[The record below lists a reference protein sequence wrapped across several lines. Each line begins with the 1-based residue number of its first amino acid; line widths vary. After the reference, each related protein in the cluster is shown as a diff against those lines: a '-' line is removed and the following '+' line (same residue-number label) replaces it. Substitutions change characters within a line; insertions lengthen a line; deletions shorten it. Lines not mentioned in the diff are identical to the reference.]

1 MKALKCSVI
10 VALLLSAGVGSV
22 FAAGSKGGEV
32 VLTIESWREE
42 DAAIWNNT
50 LLPAFN
56 AKHAGK
62 IKAVYSPTNADDYN
76 GVLNSKLQAGQAG
89 DIFAIRPFDIGLDL
103 YNKGYLAKISG
114 LQGLSHF
121 DDAARSAW
129 ITDDKSTLYA
139 VPMGSVIHGFIY
151 NKAIFKELGLTEPRT
166 EKEFFAVLDKIK
178 ANGKYVPL
186 AIGSKDLWEAE
197 SMGYNNFGPNYW
209 HGEEGRQGLI
219 KGTKKFTDPEF
230 VAPLKVL
237 AKWTPYLI
245 DSHAALTYS
254 DAQNIFTLGKAAI
267 YPAGSWEISVFEPLV
282 DFEMG
287 AFPPPLPEGAK
298 KLYICD
304 HVDIGMGMNKA
315 TKHPEE
321 AKVFLEWMC
330 TKEFA
335 DLYSNAL
342 PGFFSLSDYPVVLK
356 DPLANTF
363 IGWRKG
369 AGRTIRVE
377 YQILSRG
384 NPSAMTQLEHFS
396 SEVMGGR
403 MTPED
408 AVKQIQAA
416 LATWYKPQQK
426 K

>member
-1 MKALKCSVI
+1 MKTVWCSVAA
-10 VALLLSAGVGSV
+10 ALLLCLGASGV
-22 FAAGSKGGEV
+22 FAAGNSSEV
-32 VLTIESWREE
+32 VLTIESWRTE
-42 DAAIWNNT
+42 DSAIWENT

-56 AKHAGK
+56 AKYAGK
-62 IKAVYSPTNADDYN
+62 IKAIYAPTNADDYN

-89 DIFAIRPFDIGLDL
+89 DIFAVRPFDIGLDQ
-103 YNKGYLAKISG
+103 YKKGYLAKIDG
-114 LQGLSHF
+114 LQGLNHF
-121 DDAARSAW
+121 NDVARSAW

-151 NKAIFKELGLTEPRT
+151 NKKIFKELGLSEPKT

-197 SMGYNNFGPNYW
+197 SMGYNNIGPNYW
-209 HGEEGRQGLI
+209 HGEEGRKALI
-219 KGTKKFTDPEF
+219 EGKRKFTDPEF

-245 DSHAALTYS
+245 PSHAALTYA
-254 DAQNIFTLGKAAI
+254 DAQNLFTLGKAAI

-282 DFEMG
+282 SFEMG
-287 AFPPPLPEGAK
+287 AFPPPLPEGAT

-304 HVDIGMGMNKA
+304 HVDIGMGMNAA
-315 TKHPEE
+315 TKHPAE
-321 AKVFLEWMC
+321 AKAFLEWLC

-342 PGFFSLSDYPVVLK
+342 AGFFSLSDYPIVLK
-356 DPLANTF
+356 DKLANTF
-363 IGWRKG
+363 LGWRKG
-369 AGRTIRVE
+369 AGTTIRVE

-408 AVKQIQAA
+408 AVRQIQAG